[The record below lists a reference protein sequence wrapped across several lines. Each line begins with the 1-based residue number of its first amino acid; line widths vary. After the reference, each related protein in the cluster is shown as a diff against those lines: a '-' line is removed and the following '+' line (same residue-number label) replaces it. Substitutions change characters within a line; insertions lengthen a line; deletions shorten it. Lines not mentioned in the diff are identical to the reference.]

1 MVLELDAAP
10 DQVRMPGQFA
20 GSVADASDDQL
31 ADQLQASLDVI
42 ADQLAQWDAKPDRQG
57 YAPKA
62 WLERAAAS
70 RPMHNAESAVRRN
83 ERMARAI
90 RKEQIDRQERAKAK
104 READIADARDRL
116 GRIVTDAPQEAQ
128 RAVAHAADVVA
139 ASERVR
145 AFVADLE
152 LMGGSTGLGVQID
165 RLRDGAAIAADTLG
179 KPAPDMPRAPD
190 GLPTK
195 TEVQH
200 VLAALIGRGGFD
212 ATFKPSTEAAKADD
226 LARQLK
232 RLDG

>member
-1 MVLELDAAP
+1 
-10 DQVRMPGQFA
+10 MPGYFA
-20 GSVADASDDQL
+20 GSVADATDAAL
-31 ADQLQASLDVI
+31 ADQLQNSLDLI
-42 ADQLAQWDAKPDRQG
+42 QDQLGQWDAKPDRQG

-62 WLERAAAS
+62 WMERAAKERA
-70 RPMHNAESAVRRN
+70 MHNAESAIRRN
-83 ERMARAI
+83 ERLARAI
-90 RKEQIDRQERAKAK
+90 RQEQQDRQDRAKAQ
-104 READIADARDRL
+104 READIADARARL
-116 GRIVTDAPQEAQ
+116 DAILSKSPDEAK
-128 RAVAHAADVVA
+128 RAIAQAADVVA

-212 ATFKPSTEAAKADD
+212 ARFTLATEAGKADE
-226 LARQLK
+226 LARKLK
-232 RLDG
+232 RLEG

>member
-1 MVLELDAAP
+1 MTSVRIACTSAP
-10 DQVRMPGQFA
+10 PSA
-20 GSVADASDDQL
+20 GSG
-31 ADQLQASLDVI
+31 
-42 ADQLAQWDAKPDRQG
+42 P
-57 YAPKA
+57 
-62 WLERAAAS
+62 
-70 RPMHNAESAVRRN
+70 RPS
-83 ERMARAI
+83 
-90 RKEQIDRQERAKAK
+90 QPQERAKAK

-128 RAVAHAADVVA
+128 QAVAHAADVVA

-145 AFVADLE
+145 AFIADLQV
-152 LMGGSTGLGVQID
+152 MGGSTGLASQID

>member
-31 ADQLQASLDVI
+31 ADQLQASLAVI
-42 ADQLAQWDAKPDRQG
+42 ADQLGQWDASPDRQG

-90 RKEQIDRQERAKAK
+90 RKEQIDRQERSKAK

-145 AFVADLE
+145 AFIADLQV
-152 LMGGSTGLGVQID
+152 MGGSTGLASQID
-165 RLRDGAAIAADTLG
+165 RLRDGAAIAADALG
-179 KPAPDMPRAPD
+179 KPAPDMPTAPN
-190 GLPTK
+190 GLPSRV
-195 TEVQH
+195 EVQH
-200 VLAALIGRGGFD
+200 VLAVLLGRGGFD
-212 ATFKPSTEAAKADD
+212 ATFAPKTEAAKADD
-226 LARQLK
+226 LARKLK
-232 RLDG
+232 SLEG